1 VTVPRA
7 LRRVAVVVAAFAGAL
22 APLLLLDGDRRAQGF
37 RAYGLLLGVLA
48 LRAIL
53 GLSIDAGVA
62 PVDSP
67 FGAPRRLPRAIG
79 RLLRRGRR
87 DASRFTPTDHLATGA
102 VHQASAFH
110 YRLRPILREVADERL
125 QAHHGIGID
134 DPRARHLLGAVAHE
148 HLRADRP
155 EPADRRAA
163 GVDAA
168 TLHAILTTVES
179 L

>member
-1 VTVPRA
+1 VTVPRT
-7 LRRVAVVVAAFAGAL
+7 LRRVAVVVVAFGGAL
-22 APLLLLDGDRRAQGF
+22 VPLLLLDGDRRAFGF
-37 RAYGLLLGVLA
+37 RAYGLLLGLLA

-53 GLSIDAGVA
+53 GFSVDAGVA

-67 FGAPRRLPRAIG
+67 FHEPRRLPPAVR
-79 RLLRRGRR
+79 RRLRRGR
-87 DASRFTPTDHLATGA
+87 DAAARHTPTDHLAAGA

-110 YRLRPILREVADERL
+110 YRLRPVLRDVADERL
-125 QAHHGIGID
+125 QARHGIGID
-134 DPRARHLLGAVAHE
+134 DPRARELLGPVAHD

-155 EPADRRAA
+155 EPADRRAP
-163 GVDAA
+163 GVDAE

>member
-1 VTVPRA
+1 MSRP
-7 LRRVAVVVAAFAGAL
+7 LRRVVVVVAAFAGAL

-37 RAYGLLLGVLA
+37 RAYGLLLGLLA
-48 LRAIL
+48 LRAVL

-67 FGAPRRLPRAIG
+67 FHVPRRPPSTVRRA
-79 RLLRRGRR
+79 LRRRRGGAGRH
-87 DASRFTPTDHLATGA
+87 TPTDHLAAGA

-110 YRLRPILREVADERL
+110 YRLRPVLREVADERL
-125 QAHHGIGID
+125 QAHHGITID
-134 DPRARHLLGAVAHE
+134 DPRARELLGPVAHD

-155 EPADRRAA
+155 EPEDRRAP

-168 TLHAILTTVES
+168 TLHAILTTVEA